1 MGISSNEEN
10 PISSSSSDPLQ
21 WQKIFNALVQM
32 IKSQQA
38 QLQTLA
44 EDRIL
49 LEDRIQIQHQRWL
62 SDVRLL
68 ENQIF
73 QVPQKKKSAHLQLQG
88 LFLGFCNLGF
98 FFYLFLSFS
107 CKVAVKEA
115 GFCHLGLT
123 FFS

>member
-73 QVPQKKKSAHLQLQG
+73 QVPQKKKVPICNFKVFSW
-88 LFLGFCNLGF
+88 GF
-98 FFYLFLSFS
+98 
-107 CKVAVKEA
+107 VI
-115 GFCHLGLT
+115 
-123 FFS
+123 